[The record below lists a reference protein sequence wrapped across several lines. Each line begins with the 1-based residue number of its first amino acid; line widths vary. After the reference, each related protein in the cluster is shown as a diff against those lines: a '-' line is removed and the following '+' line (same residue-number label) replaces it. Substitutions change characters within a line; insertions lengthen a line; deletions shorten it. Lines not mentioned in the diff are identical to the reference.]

1 MNLVINLGILVL
13 IMFVYSFIIFLI
25 LFLLLRK
32 DILFQKKVK
41 KMYKNLAVLDRKKWK
56 KEKKKTLLISIIFS
70 FVVSLLYQSIITVF
84 RNPNAF
90 ERSENYLFFPLGLIS
105 IFSVLLIIS
114 YILLDSRNKKKWMKI
129 M

>member
-13 IMFVYSFIIFLI
+13 ILFVYSFIIFLI
-25 LFLLLRK
+25 LVLLLRK
-32 DILFQKKVK
+32 DIVFQKKVK
-41 KMYKNLAVLDRKKWK
+41 NMYKNLSVTDRKSWK

-70 FVVSLLYQSIITVF
+70 FVISLLYQSIITAF
-84 RNPNAF
+84 RNPHAF
-90 ERSENYLFFPLGLIS
+90 ERSENYLFFALGLIS

-114 YILLDSRNKKKWMKI
+114 YVLLDARNQKKWMKI